1 MEATNGTIRIN
12 TDEARYLVAV
22 LSAAY
27 AAIDENRFHVT
38 KHLVK
43 KMRSKFYEGLKVI
56 ENEPIQNSK
65 A

>member
-1 MEATNGTIRIN
+1 METTNGTIRIN
-12 TDEARYLVAV
+12 ADEARYLVAV
-22 LSAAY
+22 LSAAH

-43 KMRSKFYEGLKVI
+43 KMQSKFYEGLKVV
-56 ENEPIQNSK
+56 ENEPVQSDK

>member
-1 MEATNGTIRIN
+1 MEATNGYIRIN
-12 TDEARYLVAV
+12 MDEARYLVAV

-27 AAIDENRFHVT
+27 AAINENQFHVT

-43 KMRSKFYEGLKVI
+43 KMQIKFYEGLKVI
-56 ENEPIQNSK
+56 ENEPVQNSK

>member
-1 MEATNGTIRIN
+1 MEATNGYIRIN
-12 TDEARYLVAV
+12 ADEARYLVAV

-27 AAIDENRFHVT
+27 AAINENQFHVT

-43 KMRSKFYEGLKVI
+43 KMQSKFYEGLKVI
-56 ENEPIQNSK
+56 ENEPVQNSK

>member
-1 MEATNGTIRIN
+1 MEATKGTICIN
-12 TDEARYLVAV
+12 ADEARYLVAV

-27 AAIDENRFHVT
+27 AAINENQFHVT

-43 KMRSKFYEGLKVI
+43 KMQSKFYEGLKVI
-56 ENEPIQNSK
+56 ENEPVQNSK

>member
-1 MEATNGTIRIN
+1 MKATRGTIRID

-27 AAIDENRFHVT
+27 AAINENQFHVT

-43 KMRSKFYEGLKVI
+43 KMQTKIYEGLKVI
-56 ENEPIQNSK
+56 ENEPVQNSK

>member
-1 MEATNGTIRIN
+1 MEATKGYIRIN
-12 TDEARYLVAV
+12 ADEARYLVAV

-43 KMRSKFYEGLKVI
+43 KMQSKFYEGLKVI
-56 ENEPIQNSK
+56 ENEPVQSSK

>member
-1 MEATNGTIRIN
+1 MEATKGYIRIN

-43 KMRSKFYEGLKVI
+43 KMQTKLYEGLKVI
-56 ENEPIQNSK
+56 ENEPIQSSK
-65 A
+65 T